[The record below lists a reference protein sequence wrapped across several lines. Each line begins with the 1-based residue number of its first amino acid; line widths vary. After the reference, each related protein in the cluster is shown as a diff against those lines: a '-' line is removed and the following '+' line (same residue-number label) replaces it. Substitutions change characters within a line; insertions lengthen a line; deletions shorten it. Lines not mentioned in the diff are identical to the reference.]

1 MFTESDIRK
10 QTDRGIT
17 YIKGYKL
24 YTNGSVLGLD
34 EEYSEEDRSCFVA
47 GSVEG
52 SYGNEYD
59 VSIALDDNEEIKS
72 YSCTCSAFETYPGM
86 CKHCV
91 ALALEYLYSR
101 EDPEREEEFE
111 DNPLGFRKNRTDTEI
126 LDVVAAFSLRRR
138 MKEQT
143 ACGKIEII
151 PELQEISRY
160 YYYGN
165 RGNFKLTFKIGPEDG
180 KQYVLKNVSDFL
192 GHIYREEMHSYGKQL
207 AFVHSKNAFTET
219 AWKYIELMEQARRES
234 SARYEEL
241 GREII
246 LTPKLWDAFFEINQ
260 GSSMEYIA
268 ITGHKRELHFLKQ
281 EPPVRFRL
289 IAEEEKGFQIKIP
302 PLQLIRGGDRPYVKL
317 QQSIY
322 QCSDDFY
329 AGAGEFLKLAD
340 EKKETSY
347 HIARKDMPAFCGAV
361 LPELDELGIA
371 DRGKLDLGEFQPKKA
386 EISFYLDEE
395 NGRVTL
401 KTMGIYGDA
410 AYNLLKPTDFSGEY
424 RDRTKEIRVQNL
436 IRSYFSLE
444 DIGEGILYFESD
456 DHDRMYH
463 LLNSGISQF
472 EAEGTVY
479 ATDRIK
485 GRKLLKNPRTQVGVA
500 IKSGLLELSVQSSEF
515 LPEELAGIL
524 DSYRKKEKYH
534 LLKSGSYIGLEEN
547 SVATVAELL
556 DGLGVSGKDF
566 DEGRL
571 EIPRFRACYVD
582 QMLSQKEGQ
591 LQAERSSD
599 YKAVIRNMKNV
610 EDSDYQTPET
620 LRDVLRE
627 YQKFGFRWLN
637 TLADL
642 GFGGILADDM
652 GLGKTLQTIAYLLY
666 RKRQRKTECPHL
678 IICPASLVY
687 NWEREIERFAPEL
700 KTAVIAGNAQQREEM
715 IKGDQKAD
723 IWITSYDMVK
733 RDISLYKERQFDTEV
748 IDEAQNIKNHGT
760 LAAKAVKKIRA
771 EVRFALTG
779 TPIENR
785 LSELWSIFDFLMPG
799 ILGTYEKFRKGYEL
813 PIVQNQDE
821 RLAKRLKRMISPF
834 ILRRVKSEVL
844 KELPDKLEQVV
855 YARMG
860 EEQRKIY
867 ESHALRLMESLEKQ
881 SEEDLQKGKLQIL
894 AELTRLRQICCAPEM
909 LYENYGE
916 ISCKV
921 ETCMELIHQ
930 AMSGNHKVLL
940 FSQFTSVFPILEKR
954 LMQEK
959 IPYYELTGQTS
970 KEKRMQL
977 TEQFNSGDVPIFLIS
992 LKAGGTGLNLTAASI
1007 VIHFDPWWNLA
1018 AQNQSTDR
1026 AHRIGQEQQVTVFK
1040 LIAQNTIEEKIVKLQ
1055 QEKEKLA
1062 SQILDGEGMA
1072 VSALTKND
1080 FMEILEF

>member
-1 MFTESDIRK
+1 MFTEKEIREK
-10 QTDRGIT
+10 TDKGIT

-24 YTNGSVLGLD
+24 YENGSVLEMD
-34 EEYSEEDRSCFVA
+34 EEDSEEDGSCFVR

-52 SYGNEYD
+52 SYDNEYD
-59 VSIALDDNEEIKS
+59 VSIILDENEEIKG
-72 YSCTCSAFETYPGM
+72 YSCTCPAFESYPGM

-91 ALALEYLYSR
+91 ALALEYLYFREDAEEEKNFEEEPLCSR
-101 EDPEREEEFE
+101 ED
-111 DNPLGFRKNRTDTEI
+111 RTDADM
-126 LDVVAAFSLRRR
+126 LDIVASFSLRRR
-138 MKEQT
+138 MKEQS
-143 ACGKIEII
+143 ACGRIELI
-151 PELQEISRY
+151 PELKEISRY
-160 YYYGN
+160 YYYGSN
-165 RGNFKLTFKIGPEDG
+165 RNFKLTFKIGPEDG
-180 KQYVLKNVSDFL
+180 KQYVLKNISDFL
-192 GHIYREEMHSYGKQL
+192 EHIYREEMHSYGKQL
-207 AFVHSKNAFTET
+207 SFVHSKNAFTET
-219 AWKYIELMEQARRES
+219 AWKYAELMGQAEKES
-234 SARYEEL
+234 RARYEEL
-241 GREII
+241 GREMV
-246 LTPKLWDAFFEINQ
+246 LTPNLWEQFFEINQ
-260 GSSMEYIA
+260 GCSMEYVTF
-268 ITGHKRELHFLKQ
+268 TGHKGKLHFLNQ
-281 EPPVRFRL
+281 DPPIRFRL
-289 IAEEEKGFQIKIP
+289 QAEEQEGFQIKIP
-302 PLQLIRGGDRPYVKL
+302 PMQLIRGEYRRYVKL

-322 QCSDDFY
+322 QCSGDFY

-340 EKKETSY
+340 EKKETAY
-347 HIARKDMPAFCGAV
+347 HIARKDMPAFCSSV
-361 LPELDELGIA
+361 LPELDDLGIA
-371 DRGKLDLGEFQPKKA
+371 DKGDLNLEEFQPKAA

-401 KTMGIYGDA
+401 KTVGAYGTEI
-410 AYNLLKPTDFSGEY
+410 YNLLEPMDFSGEY
-424 RDRTKEIRVQNL
+424 RDRTREIRVQNL
-436 IRSYFSLE
+436 IRSYFSME
-444 DIGEGILYFESD
+444 DIREGILYFESG
-456 DHDRMYH
+456 DHDRMYT

-472 EAEGTVY
+472 EKEGTVY

-500 IKSGLLELSVQSSEF
+500 LKSGLLELSVQSSEF

-524 DSYRKKEKYH
+524 DSYRKKKKYH

-547 SVATVAELL
+547 SVATVVELL
-556 DGLGVSGKDF
+556 DGLGVSEKDF

-610 EDSDYQTPET
+610 EDSDYQTPQT
-620 LRDVLRE
+620 LREVLRE

-652 GLGKTLQTIAYLLY
+652 GLGKTLQIIAYLLY
-666 RKRQRKTECPHL
+666 RKQERKAEFPHL

-700 KTAVIAGNAQQREEM
+700 KTAVIVGNAQHREEI
-715 IKGDQKAD
+715 IKGGQKAD
-723 IWITSYDMVK
+723 LWITSYDMAK
-733 RDISLYKERQFDTEV
+733 RDVSLYGECRFDTEV

-760 LAAKAVKKIRA
+760 LAAKAVKKIHA

-821 RLAKRLKRMISPF
+821 RLAKRLKKMISPF
-834 ILRRVKSEVL
+834 ILRRVKKEVL
-844 KELPDKLEQVV
+844 KELPDKIEQVV
-855 YARMG
+855 YVQM
-860 EEQRKIY
+860 EDEQRKIY
-867 ESHALRLMESLEKQ
+867 EAHVHRLMESLEKQ
-881 SEEDLQKGKLQIL
+881 SEEDLRNGKLQIL

-909 LYENYGE
+909 LYENYRE
-916 ISCKV
+916 TSCKI
-921 ETCMELIHQ
+921 ETCMELIRQ
-930 AMSGNHKVLL
+930 AMSGNHKILL

-954 LMQEK
+954 LLQEK

-970 KEKRMQL
+970 KEKRMQM
-977 TEQFNSGDVPIFLIS
+977 TEQFNSGDVPVFLIS
-992 LKAGGTGLNLTAASI
+992 LKAGGTGLNLTAANI

-1018 AQNQSTDR
+1018 AQNQAADR
-1026 AHRIGQEQQVTVFK
+1026 AHRIGQEKQVTVFK
-1040 LIAQNTIEEKIVKLQ
+1040 LIAQNTVEEKIIKLQ

-1062 SQILDGEGMA
+1062 SQILEGEGISA
-1072 VSALTKND
+1072 SALTKDD